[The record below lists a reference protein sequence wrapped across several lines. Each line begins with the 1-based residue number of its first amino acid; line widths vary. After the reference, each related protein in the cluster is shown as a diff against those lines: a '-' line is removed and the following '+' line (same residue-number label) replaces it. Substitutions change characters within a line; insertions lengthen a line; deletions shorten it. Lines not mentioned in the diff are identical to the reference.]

1 MDMPVVIRSP
11 TLDDAPRLAEAWI
24 EFGRYYRS
32 LDPLMFRL
40 PDTDGLEAWIR
51 TAIGGPPDEDR
62 LWLVA
67 EVDGTVHGYVQ
78 AEISR
83 PGPDARWELLADL
96 RESVL
101 RVLALFVFEDE
112 RREGIATDLMRMTE
126 RWGKE
131 RDATRAFL
139 NTYARSPSAVP
150 FYEQGM
156 GYAPNITGYWK
167 QL

>member
-1 MDMPVVIRSP
+1 MAVVIRSP
-11 TLDDAPRLAEAWI
+11 IAADAPRLAEAWMA
-24 EFGRYYRS
+24 FGRYYTA
-32 LDPLMFRL
+32 LDPTMFRV
-40 PDTDGLEAWIR
+40 PEERGLEGWIR
-51 TAIGGPPDEDR
+51 TAIAGPPDEDR

-67 EVDGTVHGYVQ
+67 EIDGVAQGYVQ

-96 RESVL
+96 HQSVL
-101 RVLALFVFEDE
+101 RVLALFVFEQD
-112 RREGIATDLMRMTE
+112 RREGIATELMRAVE
-126 RWGKE
+126 SWAKE
-131 RDATRAFL
+131 RGGTRAFL
-139 NTYARSPSAVP
+139 NTYAQSPSAVP